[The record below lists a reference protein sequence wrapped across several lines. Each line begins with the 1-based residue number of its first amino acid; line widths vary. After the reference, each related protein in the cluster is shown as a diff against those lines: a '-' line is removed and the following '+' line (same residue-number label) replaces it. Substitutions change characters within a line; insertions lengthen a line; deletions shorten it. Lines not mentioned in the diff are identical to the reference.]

1 MTEGLTNQRPQK
13 SNLQQP
19 NHDSDH
25 GCLLTLSQV
34 TGTGEHFT
42 KCALTASEIF
52 EIQSERET
60 KLDFIF
66 CVTSLEVLDSHSF

>member
-34 TGTGEHFT
+34 PDPEVNFYGWMGRGLSQ
-42 KCALTASEIF
+42 K
-52 EIQSERET
+52 REGR
-60 KLDFIF
+60 LIEWL
-66 CVTSLEVLDSHSF
+66 VS